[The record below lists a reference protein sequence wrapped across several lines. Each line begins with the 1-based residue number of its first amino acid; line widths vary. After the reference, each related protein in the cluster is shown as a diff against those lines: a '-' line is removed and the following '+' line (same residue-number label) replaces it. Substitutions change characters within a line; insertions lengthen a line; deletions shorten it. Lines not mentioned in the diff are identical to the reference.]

1 MKRLF
6 FLIFLFNCA
15 YGQIKIGF
23 PVSLNFGNIPSPD
36 QLLLTTYKSNLFI
49 GGVYDYYKN
58 ETVANID
65 GSISMHL
72 NMHTTTDSLQTLRV
86 FQVDETGK
94 ASALDSL
101 KFNPKFSIKYFSKP
115 TSHGFLIYSAENY
128 LFGKQESFLDELNK
142 GRYKLVANL
151 NGFSPVAIAE
161 EHKNLII
168 IGNKYSNKKTLV
180 FIRLNENGE
189 KYDSAEINYLSLPGD
204 YLSCFTKKEIYIAS
218 NGCVAYDS
226 ILCPS
231 FSFHLF
237 SIDKKSKLKNDL
249 LLDDS
254 VIHFEPRNIDA
265 KGQHVI
271 LEGLVYHKDNLFDKN
286 KKRQLRCITNNSVK
300 WSYEIPEG
308 YNIISLKFI
317 NKTNIVAFAEVFDKQ
332 WSQIKSY
339 HLIHLDKTGKFRSD
353 IELRWLKTERLNGK
367 IVFLNNE
374 HIFLYGKNIFNNP
387 TFARITL

>member
-1 MKRLF
+1 M
-6 FLIFLFNCA
+6 
-15 YGQIKIGF
+15 
-23 PVSLNFGNIPSPD
+23 
-36 QLLLTTYKSNLFI
+36 
-49 GGVYDYYKN
+49 
-58 ETVANID
+58 
-65 GSISMHL
+65 
-72 NMHTTTDSLQTLRV
+72 
-86 FQVDETGK
+86 
-94 ASALDSL
+94 
-101 KFNPKFSIKYFSKP
+101 
-115 TSHGFLIYSAENY
+115 
-128 LFGKQESFLDELNK
+128 
-142 GRYKLVANL
+142 
-151 NGFSPVAIAE
+151 
-161 EHKNLII
+161 
-168 IGNKYSNKKTLV
+168 
-180 FIRLNENGE
+180 
-189 KYDSAEINYLSLPGD
+189 
-204 YLSCFTKKEIYIAS
+204 
-218 NGCVAYDS
+218 
-226 ILCPS
+226 
-231 FSFHLF
+231 
-237 SIDKKSKLKNDL
+237 

-317 NKTNIVAFAEVFDKQ
+317 NKTNIVALAEVFDKQ